1 MTLQAGDGYVAMG
14 SSFAAGPGLGAE
26 VPGAPRGSGRSLR
39 NYAHLVAAVLGL
51 DLTDAT
57 FSGATVAGLLN
68 GEQLAAGTTMAPQV
82 DALREDTRLV
92 TITGGGN
99 DVGYIGRI
107 LFGSLRPPLSWL
119 PVVREGRRT
128 WDTPEQT
135 DAKFADLDRNLRALI
150 AETRRRSPRAQIAL
164 VEYLTLIPADDA
176 ALVGRFPPELA
187 DWARG
192 TAGRLAALTAT
203 VGEELGCVVVP
214 VAAASMSHHAW
225 SAEPWTRHLQFSP
238 GRGAAYH
245 PTRLG
250 MRAVADLVVAAVGK
264 TAGR

>member
-14 SSFAAGPGLGAE
+14 SSFAAGPGLGAS
-26 VPGAPRGSGRSLR
+26 VPGAPTGSGRSLR
-39 NYAHLVAAVLGL
+39 NYPHLVATELGL
-51 DLTDAT
+51 DLTDAS

-68 GEQLAAGTTMAPQV
+68 GEVLLTGPTMAAQV
-82 DALREDTRLV
+82 DALRGDTRLV

-107 LFGSLRPPLSWL
+107 LLGSVPAPFSWL
-119 PVVREGRRT
+119 PAVRAGRREF
-128 WDTPEQT
+128 DTPEQT

-150 AETRRRSPRAQIAL
+150 TEVRRRSPNAQIVL
-164 VEYLTLIPADDA
+164 VEYLTLLPTDA
-176 ALVGRFPPELA
+176 ATSVGRFPVELA

-203 VGEELGCVVVP
+203 VGEELGCVLVP
-214 VAAASMSHHAW
+214 VAAASASHHAW
-225 SAEPWTRHLQFSP
+225 SADPWTRRLQFGP
-238 GRGAAYH
+238 GQGAPYH

-250 MRAVADLVVAAVGK
+250 MRAVADLVVAAV
-264 TAGR
+264 R